1 MNKIKNFIKENIFLS
16 VMIII
21 LILVVLLIVILYF
34 PDIKTKVDESNE
46 LSEEYWIYKDDYTY
60 GINDEIVISNTTNVF
75 QFLSDN
81 KCFIVTLNGDDFY
94 YDNKIH
100 EIKKIQSRDIVKQG
114 IWISNK
120 QECTYEIKN
129 NHIYINPL
137 YGDNILYNGEYHKNG
152 NKIEIIWNGEQKKS
166 VFDKIKLKEDIK
178 FYYTYNLYYKD
189 LYEYDKFEYDVS
201 SHVENGTFKQSMSV
215 DFWINSIIKE
225 RNLNVSFEEFYDFN
239 EALLA
244 NEFNLEYQIF
254 FKDGVKKYYR
264 FNEEDYNS
272 IKNSVFEL
280 YEPIRKLSN
289 DEIRKNISK
298 EYNVPTN
305 NIVMPDEIKLRST
318 VEIYITN
325 VNTLKDYFVN

>member
-21 LILVVLLIVILYF
+21 LLLVIILIVILYF
-34 PDIKTKVDESNE
+34 PDIKTKFSESNE
-46 LSEEYWIYKDDYTY
+46 LSEEYWIYQDDYTY
-60 GINDEIVISNTTNVF
+60 GIHDEIVISNTTNVF
-75 QFLSDN
+75 QFLSNN
-81 KCFIVTLNGDDFY
+81 KCFIATLNGDDFY

-100 EIKKIQSRDIVKQG
+100 EIKKIQNRNIVKQG

-129 NHIYINPL
+129 NYIYINPL

-166 VFDKIKLKEDIK
+166 VFDKINLKEDIK

-201 SHVENGTFKQSMSV
+201 SHVENGTFKQNMSV
-215 DFWINSIIKE
+215 DFWIGSIIKE
-225 RNLNVSFEEFYDFN
+225 RNLNVSLEDFYDFN
-239 EALLA
+239 EALLS
-244 NEFNLEYQIF
+244 NEFNLEYQLF
-254 FKDGVKKYYR
+254 FKDGLKNYYR
-264 FNEEDYNS
+264 FSEEDYNS

-289 DEIRKNISK
+289 DEIRENISK
-298 EYNVPTN
+298 EYNVSTN

-325 VNTLKDYFVN
+325 VDTLMNYFVN